1 MSRYAQ
7 LAFTDHVREVQAEQG
22 SAAAMARMLTG
33 SGPDA
38 LGQDEAAFLAER
50 DGIYLA
56 TVGATGWP
64 YVQHRGGPP
73 GFLHVLD
80 EHTLG
85 FVDVRGNR
93 QYIST
98 GNLRH
103 DDRVAVFA
111 MDYARQRRLKLL
123 GRAEVVALD
132 ADAGLTSRLSDVTAE
147 GRPER
152 LVIIHI
158 EGVQPNCPQHITPR
172 WSATELADVI
182 RPLRE
187 RIAELEAQ
195 VARLTLTRRPVGRG
209 ELRERF

>member
-7 LAFTDHVREVQAEQG
+7 LAFTYGVREVQAEQG
-22 SAAAMARMLTG
+22 SAAAMGRMLAG

-38 LGQDEAAFLAER
+38 LGPAEAAFLAER
-50 DGIYLA
+50 DGVYLA

-103 DDRVAVFA
+103 DDHVAVFA
-111 MDYARQRRLKLL
+111 MDYAHQRRLKLL

-132 ADAGLTSRLSDVTAE
+132 ADPALTARLSDVAAD

-152 LVIIHI
+152 LVIIHV

-172 WSATELADVI
+172 WSEPELATALAT
-182 RPLRE
+182 LRE
-187 RIAELEAQ
+187 RLAELEAEN
-195 VARLTLTRRPVGRG
+195 ARLRSA
-209 ELRERF
+209 

>member
-7 LAFTDHVREVQAEQG
+7 LAFTDPVRAVQAEQG
-22 SAAAMARMLTG
+22 SAAAMGRMLSG

-38 LGQDEAAFLAER
+38 QGPDALGPDEAAFLAER

-64 YVQHRGGPP
+64 YMQHRGGPP

-80 EHTLG
+80 ERTLG

-103 DDRVAVFA
+103 DSRVALFA
-111 MDYARQRRLKLL
+111 MDYAHQRRLKVL

-132 ADAGLTSRLSDVTAE
+132 ADPALTARLSDVAAD

-152 LVIIHI
+152 LVLIHV

-172 WSATELADVI
+172 WSEAELAGALT
-182 RPLRE
+182 PLRE
-187 RIAELEAQ
+187 RLAELEAEN
-195 VARLTLTRRPVGRG
+195 ARLRG
-209 ELRERF
+209 A

>member
-7 LAFTDHVREVQAEQG
+7 LAFTDPVREVQGEQG
-22 SAAAMARMLTG
+22 SATAMARMLDDVPIDVL
-33 SGPDA
+33 GP
-38 LGQDEAAFLAER
+38 DEAAFLTER
-50 DGIYLA
+50 DGVYLA

-111 MDYARQRRLKLL
+111 MDYAHQRRLKLL
-123 GRAEVVALD
+123 GRAQVVALD
-132 ADAGLTSRLSDVTAE
+132 VDPALTARLSDVTAD

-152 LVIIHI
+152 LVLIHV

-172 WSATELADVI
+172 WSATELTDVI

-195 VARLTLTRRPVGRG
+195 VARLT
-209 ELRERF
+209 

>member
-7 LAFTDHVREVQAEQG
+7 LTFTDPVREVQAEQG
-22 SAAAMARMLTG
+22 SAAAMARMLPPDG
-33 SGPDA
+33 SDTAGPDA
-38 LGQDEAAFLAER
+38 LGPAEAAFLAER
-50 DGIYLA
+50 DGVYLA
-56 TVGATGWP
+56 TVGSTGWP

-93 QYIST
+93 QYVST

-111 MDYARQRRLKLL
+111 MDHAHQRRLKLL
-123 GRAEVVALD
+123 GRAELVALD
-132 ADAGLTSRLSDVTAE
+132 ADPALTERLSDVAAD

-152 LVIIHI
+152 VVLIHV
-158 EGVQPNCPQHITPR
+158 EGVQQNCPQHITPR
-172 WSATELADVI
+172 WSEAELADALA
-182 RPLRE
+182 PMRE
-187 RIAELEAQ
+187 RIAELEAEN
-195 VARLTLTRRPVGRG
+195 ARLRG
-209 ELRERF
+209 A

>member
-7 LAFTDHVREVQAEQG
+7 LAFTDPVREVQAERG
-22 SAAAMARMLTG
+22 SAAAMARMLDDVPIDVL
-33 SGPDA
+33 GPA
-38 LGQDEAAFLAER
+38 ESEFLSER

-93 QYIST
+93 QYVSA

-111 MDYARQRRLKLL
+111 MDYALQRRLKLL
-123 GRAEVVALD
+123 GRAEILALD
-132 ADAGLTSRLSDVTAE
+132 ADAGLTERLSDVVTD
-147 GRPER
+147 GKPER
-152 LVIIHI
+152 VVLIHV

-172 WSATELADVI
+172 WSEAELTDAL

-187 RIAELEAQ
+187 RLAALEAEN
-195 VARLTLTRRPVGRG
+195 ARLRAG
-209 ELRERF
+209 

>member
-7 LAFTDHVREVQAEQG
+7 LAFTDPVREVQAEQG
-22 SAAAMARMLTG
+22 SAAAMARMLAG
-33 SGPDA
+33 SGPDT
-38 LGQDEAAFLAER
+38 LGPDEAAFLAER

-111 MDYARQRRLKLL
+111 MDYAHQRRLKLL

-132 ADAGLTSRLSDVTAE
+132 ADAGLTARLSDVTAE

-152 LVIIHI
+152 LMIIHV
-158 EGVQPNCPQHITPR
+158 EGVQANCPQHITPR
-172 WSATELADVI
+172 WSEVELAEALA
-182 RPLRE
+182 PLRE
-187 RIAELEAQ
+187 RLAELEAEN
-195 VARLTLTRRPVGRG
+195 ARLRSA
-209 ELRERF
+209 

>member
-1 MSRYAQ
+1 MSRFAQ
-7 LAFTDHVREVQAEQG
+7 LAFTDPVRQVQAEQG
-22 SAAAMARMLTG
+22 SADAMARMLDG
-33 SGPDA
+33 AGPDP
-38 LGQDEAAFLAER
+38 LDPGEAAFLAER
-50 DGIYLA
+50 DGVYLA

-93 QYIST
+93 QYVST

-132 ADAGLTSRLSDVTAE
+132 ADPELTARLSDVTSD

-152 LVIIHI
+152 IVLIHV
-158 EGVQPNCPQHITPR
+158 EGVQRNCPQHITPR
-172 WSATELADVI
+172 FSEAELAGALA
-182 RPLRE
+182 PLRE
-187 RIAELEAQ
+187 RLAELEAEN
-195 VARLTLTRRPVGRG
+195 ARL
-209 ELRERF
+209 RETGLGAR

>member
-7 LAFTDHVREVQAEQG
+7 LAFTDPVREVQAEQG
-22 SAAAMARMLTG
+22 SAAAMARMLSG

-38 LGQDEAAFLAER
+38 LGPDEATFLTER
-50 DGIYLA
+50 DGVYLA

-111 MDYARQRRLKLL
+111 MDYAHQRRLKLL

-132 ADAGLTSRLSDVTAE
+132 ADPQLTARLSDVTAD

-152 LVIIHI
+152 LVLIHV

-172 WSATELADVI
+172 WSEPELAEALA
-182 RPLRE
+182 PLRE
-187 RIAELEAQ
+187 RLAELEAEN
-195 VARLTLTRRPVGRG
+195 ARLREAG
-209 ELRERF
+209 LRTG

>member
-7 LAFTDHVREVQAEQG
+7 LAFTDPVREVQAEQG
-22 SAAAMARMLTG
+22 SAAAMARMLDDVPLDVL
-33 SGPDA
+33 GPA
-38 LGQDEAAFLAER
+38 EAAFLSER
-50 DGIYLA
+50 DGVYLA

-93 QYIST
+93 QYVST

-111 MDYARQRRLKLL
+111 MDHAHQRRLKLL

-132 ADAGLTSRLSDVTAE
+132 ADPALTARLSDVTAE

-152 LVIIHI
+152 LVIIHV

-172 WSATELADVI
+172 FSEAELAEALA
-182 RPLRE
+182 PLRS
-187 RIAELEAQ
+187 RLAELEAEN
-195 VARLTLTRRPVGRG
+195 ARLRAG
-209 ELRERF
+209 

>member
-7 LAFTDHVREVQAEQG
+7 LAFTDPVRDVQAEQG
-22 SAAAMARMLTG
+22 SAAAMARMLAPDG
-33 SGPDA
+33 SDTAGPDA
-38 LGQDEAAFLAER
+38 LGPDEAAFLAER
-50 DGIYLA
+50 DGVYLA

-111 MDYARQRRLKLL
+111 MDYAHQRRLKLL
-123 GRAEVVALD
+123 GRAEIVALD
-132 ADAGLTSRLSDVTAE
+132 ADPELTARLSDVISD

-152 LVIIHI
+152 IVLIHV

-172 WSATELADVI
+172 WSEPELAGALA
-182 RPLRE
+182 PLRS
-187 RIAELEAQ
+187 RLAELEAEN
-195 VARLTLTRRPVGRG
+195 AA
-209 ELRERF
+209 LREAALGAR

>member
-7 LAFTDHVREVQAEQG
+7 LAFTDPVREVQAEQG
-22 SAAAMARMLTG
+22 SAAAMARMLAPHG
-33 SGPDA
+33 SDTAGPDV
-38 LGQDEAAFLAER
+38 LGPAEAAFLTER
-50 DGIYLA
+50 DGVYLA

-85 FVDVRGNR
+85 FLDVRGNR

-111 MDYARQRRLKLL
+111 MDHAHQRRLKLL
-123 GRAEVVALD
+123 GRAEIVALD
-132 ADAGLTSRLSDVTAE
+132 ADPELTARLSDVTAD
-147 GRPER
+147 GKPER
-152 LVIIHI
+152 IVLIHV

-172 WSATELADVI
+172 WSEPELAEALA
-182 RPLRE
+182 PLRA
-187 RIAELEAQ
+187 RLAELEAEN
-195 VARLTLTRRPVGRG
+195 VRLRAG
-209 ELRERF
+209 

>member
-7 LAFTDHVREVQAEQG
+7 LAFTGPVREVQAEQG
-22 SAAAMARMLTG
+22 SATAMARMLDDV
-33 SGPDA
+33 PLDA
-38 LGQDEAAFLAER
+38 LGPAEAEFLTGR
-50 DGIYLA
+50 DGVYLA

-111 MDYARQRRLKLL
+111 MDYAHQRRLKLL
-123 GRAEVVALD
+123 GRAEIVALD
-132 ADAGLTSRLSDVTAE
+132 ADAGLTARLSDITAD

-152 LVIIHI
+152 IVLIHV

-172 WSATELADVI
+172 WSEPELAEALA
-182 RPLRE
+182 PLRA
-187 RIAELEAQ
+187 RLAELEAEN
-195 VARLTLTRRPVGRG
+195 ARLR
-209 ELRERF
+209 